1 VNSHEALHYIFPD
14 DCWNI
19 LYQNKA
25 KLKKPL
31 LFFHFFSS
39 GKKIRFAAVQNFE
52 NFENF

>member
-1 VNSHEALHYIFPD
+1 MNSHEALHYIFPD

-19 LYQNKA
+19 LYQNKET
-25 KLKKPL
+25 LKTSLVFP
-31 LFFHFFSS
+31 FFFS